1 MVKTLIQCDFDGT
14 ITRRDASFLILDL
27 FGNKNWGRWFQDY
40 REGKI
45 SVGRFNTMAFATV
58 KADEP
63 TLVKLIRDKIEVR
76 PGFRELLE
84 YCDRRDFKFVIVSN
98 GLDFYI
104 RAILGDIGVSGI
116 EVFAAKS
123 SFDGDG
129 IDVRYLGPN
138 GELVE
143 DCFKDTYLHF
153 FQQQGYRVIYAGN
166 GASDLAPASKAYHTF
181 AVDDLLA
188 QCEEAKV
195 NCTPFRDFND
205 IVRGLES
212 LSLT

>member
-1 MVKTLIQCDFDGT
+1 MMKTLIQCDFDGT

-166 GASDLAPASKAYHTF
+166 GASDFAPASEAYHTF